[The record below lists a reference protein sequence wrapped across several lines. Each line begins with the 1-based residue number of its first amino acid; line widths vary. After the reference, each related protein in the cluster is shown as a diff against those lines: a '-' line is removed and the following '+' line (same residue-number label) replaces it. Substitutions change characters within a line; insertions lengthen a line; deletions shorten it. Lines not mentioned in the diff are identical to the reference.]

1 MADLPIPPSVA
12 HDGEEFYTGGKLVF
26 NSPFSP
32 ANDSSTSNDAIDD
45 DWMVCLYEWILWDAA
60 YPAPLRADNGTCLSV
75 LSSECIAAMEQA
87 AASKHTSWGC
97 SCPIAREI
105 PECAVLG
112 DGAELWSSTCAAG
125 WYNASRIRAWGV
137 EGLETRTFGDAY
149 GRQYG
154 NTTSYNHIGSLAWPV
169 MASFRDLRPG
179 GQVTAKLSCPR
190 AETATE
196 GSMTPTSEDLDGE
209 DGQGQE
215 GDDGQDGDDGQNDQ
229 QGGGGRINAN
239 WLVLGGLLVVTVLTV

>member
-1 MADLPIPPSVA
+1 MVADLPIPPSTS
-12 HDGEEFYTGGKLVF
+12 HDGEDFYTGGKLVF

-32 ANDSSTSNDAIDD
+32 ADNSSTSVDAIED
-45 DWMVCLYEWILWDAA
+45 DWMVCTYEWSLWNTA

-75 LSSECIAAMEQA
+75 LSPECVAAMEQA
-87 AASKHTSWGC
+87 ATSKHTSRGC

-112 DGAELWSSTCAAG
+112 DDAGLWSSNCAAA
-125 WYNASRIRAWGV
+125 WYNASEIRAWGV
-137 EGLETRTFGDAY
+137 DGLERTIFGDAY
-149 GRQYG
+149 GRERG

-169 MASFRDLRPG
+169 MASFRELRTG

-196 GSMTPTSEDLDGE
+196 GSIAPIAEGLDGG

-215 GDDGQDGDDGQNDQ
+215 SEDGQNDQ
-229 QGGGGRINAN
+229 QGSGGRINAN
-239 WLVLGGLLVVTVLTV
+239 WLIVVGLLTVTLLTG